1 MILPPSALDRLTNMM
16 IDDYPMLF
24 EVSNQ
29 KHKKKTHCGVLEF
42 VAEEGVVYLPYWM
55 MQNLLLTEGDIVRV
69 QYTKLMKGNYVKL
82 RPQTKDFLDISNPK
96 AVLETTLRSYT
107 CLTVGDSILINYNN
121 KRYFIDIVE
130 ARPNDAVSI
139 VDTDCEV
146 DFAPPLDYVEPV
158 RSAGAGDG
166 DKPGE
171 PMDLGGD
178 AEKKKARRDDASG
191 GSGASGDETSAAGA
205 ENEKTFLA
213 FAGGGNRLDGKAARA
228 DLAPKPVELP
238 TTSLKLSKEFE
249 QFIRGPPA
257 GNPGNPGETKKES
270 DASASGLPRR
280 KAGKLVFGGAGGV
293 GRESRAAEKAKAP
306 DTKEEKKETNA
317 KFTAF
322 QGSGNKLK

>member
-1 MILPPSALDRLTNMM
+1 VILPPSALDRLTNMM

-178 AEKKKARRDDASG
+178 AEKKKARRDALLSG
-191 GSGASGDETSAAGA
+191 GSGASGDETSAAG
-205 ENEKTFLA
+205 EISNEKTFLA

-257 GNPGNPGETKKES
+257 GNPGETKKES

-306 DTKEEKKETNA
+306 EKKEEKKEEKA

>member
-55 MQNLLLTEGDIVRV
+55 MQNLPLAEGDIVRV
-69 QYTKLMKGNYVKL
+69 QYTKLSKGNYVKL

-146 DFAPPLDYVEPV
+146 DFAPPLDYVEPA
-158 RSAGAGDG
+158 RAAAAPAKS
-166 DKPGE
+166 KPGD
-171 PMDLGGD
+171 PMDLGGERGE
-178 AEKKKARRDDASG
+178 AEKRRRDANG
-191 GSGASGDETSAAGA
+191 EGVAAAPGA
-205 ENEKTFLA
+205 EPLEGERTFLA
-213 FAGGGNRLDGKAARA
+213 FAGGGNRLDGKSARA
-228 DLAPKPVELP
+228 DLAPKPIELP
-238 TTSLKLSKEFE
+238 TTSLKLSEEFE
-249 QFIRGPPA
+249 RFIRGPKDKGGEEGA
-257 GNPGNPGETKKES
+257 RPGRASET
-270 DASASGLPRR
+270 ASGLPRR
-280 KAGKLVFGGAGGV
+280 KAGKLVFGGAAGGV

-306 DTKEEKKETNA
+306 EKKEEKKEEKA